1 MITKTINIAAL
12 GMTGDTV
19 PCDILCPEPI
29 GNIPV
34 FDNSG
39 STVIAYSTYVGTYG
53 WLSNFL
59 LTGSYF
65 IIKKR
70 GNKQVLA
77 EETITDIICSG
88 GTIIGTLCS
97 GGTIVDWENPK
108 ENFKTVLSR
117 ISGIYGDEF
126 TATET
131 GVCGTYVLV
140 SDLARD
146 FEDMFVAIENAIDFL
161 DLDLRGGPKAKISIP
176 LYISQDIF
184 DIGSYTPVSGI
195 SETEE
200 NNETY
205 EDSSESGETEYVESQ
220 LKTLLREK
228 KSYDND
234 GNLLPYYEYVSGNTV
249 VRELPYVIG
258 NICNITYS
266 GGCYYYNVLEG
277 VKYYVENEYGELE
290 LDEGSE
296 DKTYYDGSMPLE
308 GVIEFTYR
316 VGNSLDEE
324 ENNGLGILYTER
336 RRYVVD
342 EDERFIN
349 VSEETI
355 SNPENADPEVQYAE
369 ISEVNKTYEEVAEPA
384 FLVKENHLMGVN
396 DSYIDTDNVH
406 VDRGVSASY
415 EAFNVLGEVN
425 SIDDIEKYRDDWFR
439 IKGKND

>member
-1 MITKTINIAAL
+1 M
-12 GMTGDTV
+12 
-19 PCDILCPEPI
+19 
-29 GNIPV
+29 
-34 FDNSG
+34 
-39 STVIAYSTYVGTYG
+39 
-53 WLSNFL
+53 
-59 LTGSYF
+59 
-65 IIKKR
+65 
-70 GNKQVLA
+70 
-77 EETITDIICSG
+77 
-88 GTIIGTLCS
+88 
-97 GGTIVDWENPK
+97 
-108 ENFKTVLSR
+108 
-117 ISGIYGDEF
+117 
-126 TATET
+126 
-131 GVCGTYVLV
+131 
-140 SDLARD
+140 
-146 FEDMFVAIENAIDFL
+146 
-161 DLDLRGGPKAKISIP
+161 RGGPKAKISIP
-176 LYISQDIF
+176 IYISQDIF
-184 DIGSYTPVSGI
+184 DIGSYTPISGI

-200 NNETY
+200 NAETY
-205 EDSSESGETEYVESQ
+205 EDVSESGETEYVESQ

-228 KSYDND
+228 KSYDQE
-234 GNLLPYYEYVSGNTV
+234 GNLLPFYEGDNGN
-249 VRELPYVIG
+249 ELPYVIG

-277 VKYYVENEYGELE
+277 VKYYVEDEYGELE

-296 DKTYYDGSMPLE
+296 GKTYYDGSMPQE
-308 GVIEFTYR
+308 GVIEFIYR

-336 RRYVVD
+336 RRYTVEESEYNGD
-342 EDERFIN
+342 MFIN

-396 DSYIDTDNVH
+396 DSHIDTDNVH